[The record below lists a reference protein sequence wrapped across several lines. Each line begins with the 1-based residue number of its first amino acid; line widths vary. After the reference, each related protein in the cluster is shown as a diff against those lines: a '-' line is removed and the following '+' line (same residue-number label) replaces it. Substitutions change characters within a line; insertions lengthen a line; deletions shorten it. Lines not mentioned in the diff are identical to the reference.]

1 MKKVYVLYGLFEDG
15 DASIIAVFSSIK
27 KAVEVQLKEE
37 KRFCYTTIIEK
48 VVDEY
53 KEL

>member
-1 MKKVYVLYGLFEDG
+1 MKVYVLYGFFEDG
-15 DASIIAVFSSIK
+15 DASIIAVFSSRK
-27 KAVEVQLKEE
+27 KAVEAGLKEE

-53 KEL
+53 KKL

>member
-1 MKKVYVLYGLFEDG
+1 MKVYALFGAFEDG
-15 DASIIAVFSSIK
+15 DFSIIAVFSSRK
-27 KAVEVQLKEE
+27 KAVEAERNYRE
-37 KRFCYTTIIEK
+37 GRFCYTTIKEI

>member
-1 MKKVYVLYGLFEDG
+1 MKVYALLGSFEDG
-15 DASIIAVFSSIK
+15 DFAIIAVFSSRK
-27 KAVEVQLKEE
+27 KAVEAEVKEE
-37 KRFCYTTIIEK
+37 KRFRYTAIKEI